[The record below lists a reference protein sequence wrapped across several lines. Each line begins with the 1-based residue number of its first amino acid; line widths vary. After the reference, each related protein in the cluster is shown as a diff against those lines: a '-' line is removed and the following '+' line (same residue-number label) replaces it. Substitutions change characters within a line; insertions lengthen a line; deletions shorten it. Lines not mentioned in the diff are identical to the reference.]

1 MGKCG
6 GVLKFHSPVNGLSIK
21 WCTCVSDWDAPREKL
36 EALKKLN
43 ILKKLEISKKLDILK
58 TLEILKKLETLKKL
72 ELLKKLETS
81 RADEE
86 RQRRVLGG
94 SPLDTD

>member
-43 ILKKLEISKKLDILK
+43 ILKKVGNIENVGNIEKVGDVEGGRGK
-58 TLEILKKLETLKKL
+58 TET
-72 ELLKKLETS
+72 
-81 RADEE
+81 
-86 RQRRVLGG
+86 G
-94 SPLDTD
+94 SGRLAT

>member
-1 MGKCG
+1 M
-6 GVLKFHSPVNGLSIK
+6 KFHSPVKGLSIK
-21 WCTCVSDWDAPREKL
+21 WCTYVSDWDARGEKL
-36 EALKKLN
+36 EV
-43 ILKKLEISKKLDILK
+43 LKKLEI
-58 TLEILKKLETLKKL
+58 
-72 ELLKKLETS
+72 LKKLETS

>member
-1 MGKCG
+1 M
-6 GVLKFHSPVNGLSIK
+6 KFHSPVNGLSIK
-21 WCTCVSDWDAPREKL
+21 WCTYVSDWDAPREKL

-43 ILKKLEISKKLDILK
+43 ILKKLE
-58 TLEILKKLETLKKL
+58 TLKKL
-72 ELLKKLETS
+72 EILKKLETS

>member
-1 MGKCG
+1 M
-6 GVLKFHSPVNGLSIK
+6 KFHSPVNGLSIK

-43 ILKKLEISKKLDILK
+43 ILKKW
-58 TLEILKKLETLKKL
+58 EILKNLETLKKL
-72 ELLKKLETS
+72 EILKKLETS

>member
-1 MGKCG
+1 M
-6 GVLKFHSPVNGLSIK
+6 KFHSPVNALSIK
-21 WCTCVSDWDAPREKL
+21 WCTCVSDWDARGEKL
-36 EALKKLN
+36 EV
-43 ILKKLEISKKLDILK
+43 LKKLEILK
-58 TLEILKKLETLKKL
+58 
-72 ELLKKLETS
+72 KKLETS

>member
-6 GVLKFHSPVNGLSIK
+6 GSLKFHSPVNGLSIK
-21 WCTCVSDWDAPREKL
+21 WCTCVSDWDAPREKFG
-36 EALKKLN
+36 ALKKLN
-43 ILKKLEISKKLDILK
+43 ILKKLEKM
-58 TLEILKKLETLKKL
+58 KKLETLKKL
-72 ELLKKLETS
+72 EILKKLETS